1 MLVVTILVSFVSLFI
16 SGPHSSLHTCG
27 RNGAQWLLSEPR
39 ISQLHHSG
47 ILRPGETHEP
57 SPTSW
62 TKTASCHLKAVY
74 VKDTSLCERY
84 QSMWKI
90 PVYVKDTSLC
100 ERCQSMWKMP
110 VYVKD
115 ASLCER
121 YQSMWKMPV
130 YVKDTSLCERCQSW
144 DHDWKIMS
152 RSSKNIELI
161 LQWAKDKLFFK
172 TG

>member
-1 MLVVTILVSFVSLFI
+1 MLLVTILFSFVSLFI

-27 RNGAQWLLSEPR
+27 RNGAQWILSEPR

-90 PVYVKDTSLC
+90 PVYVKDASPETMTGRLWVSLVKILNLFYNEQRTSYFSRPVKVDCDNSSLVM
-100 ERCQSMWKMP
+100 EVWK
-110 VYVKD
+110 
-115 ASLCER
+115 
-121 YQSMWKMPV
+121 WKFQGLPHR
-130 YVKDTSLCERCQSW
+130 K
-144 DHDWKIMS
+144 
-152 RSSKNIELI
+152 
-161 LQWAKDKLFFK
+161 
-172 TG
+172 